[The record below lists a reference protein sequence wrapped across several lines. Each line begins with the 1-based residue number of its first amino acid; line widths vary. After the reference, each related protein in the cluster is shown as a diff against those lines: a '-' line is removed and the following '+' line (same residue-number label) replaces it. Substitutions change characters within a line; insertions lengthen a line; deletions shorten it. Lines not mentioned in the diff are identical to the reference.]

1 MRLTHL
7 QPHVAR
13 TDSTTAAVYVP
24 EGPYQLGH
32 SKNRRPDLPQWK
44 IALVGLDPL
53 ELLLIDNGRGQL
65 RRQTDCRDR
74 NPVVDLA

>member
-1 MRLTHL
+1 MNVEGTLDALECELNESMMRLTHL

-32 SKNRRPDLPQWK
+32 SKNRRPDLPMCK
-44 IALVGLDPL
+44 IALF
-53 ELLLIDNGRGQL
+53 LI
-65 RRQTDCRDR
+65 
-74 NPVVDLA
+74 VSV